1 MTFRA
6 LSWNNPAD
14 GPDHTEPVAPAH
26 STTGG
31 GGSGVEPVCI
41 GVVAGPLRAELARS
55 FLEQAGIS
63 VYLEGAAVASAFGL
77 AGGPL
82 AEVRVYVPAAQ
93 AEEAARIFAELDFS
107 GEDLADAETNAETDG
122 E

>member
-1 MTFRA
+1 MLKPRHAICRREFLAASAA
-6 LSWNNPAD
+6 LA
-14 GPDHTEPVAPAH
+14 
-26 STTGG
+26 
-31 GGSGVEPVCI
+31 
-41 GVVAGPLRAELARS
+41 VAGPLRAELARS

-63 VYLEGAAVASAFGL
+63 VYLEGASVASAFGL

-93 AEEAARIFAELDFS
+93 AEDAARIFAELDFS
-107 GEDLADAETNAETDG
+107 GEDLADAETDAETDG